1 MGECASVCV
10 LLSDVVDLEKD
21 KGAKRMLNIE
31 HLQKSF
37 GDKQI
42 LKDISLS
49 VENGEIVTIIGPSG
63 TGKTTLLRCVNFL
76 EHAEKGTITI
86 DDVSVNCKHAFG
98 RHVMDLVRKS
108 GMVFQTY
115 NLFRNKTV
123 LENVLEGLRV
133 VKKIP
138 KNEALEIA
146 RTQLE
151 RVGMTEWENQYPNQI
166 SGGQQQRVAI
176 ARALAMEPSILLLDE
191 PTSALDP
198 ELSKE
203 VLNTIRKVA
212 EDGKV
217 SMLIV
222 THEIEFAR
230 EISHRIVFMENGNI
244 VEQGTPKEIFSNPKE
259 ERTKQFI
266 RRLYP
271 IDYQI

>member
-1 MGECASVCV
+1 M
-10 LLSDVVDLEKD
+10 
-21 KGAKRMLNIE
+21 
-31 HLQKSF
+31 
-37 GDKQI
+37 
-42 LKDISLS
+42 
-49 VENGEIVTIIGPSG
+49 
-63 TGKTTLLRCVNFL
+63 LRCVNFL
-76 EHAEKGTITI
+76 EHAEKGMITI

-98 RHVMDLVRKS
+98 HHVMDLVRKS

-138 KNEALEIA
+138 KNKALEIA

>member
-1 MGECASVCV
+1 M
-10 LLSDVVDLEKD
+10 
-21 KGAKRMLNIE
+21 M
-31 HLQKSF
+31 
-37 GDKQI
+37 
-42 LKDISLS
+42 
-49 VENGEIVTIIGPSG
+49 
-63 TGKTTLLRCVNFL
+63 
-76 EHAEKGTITI
+76 
-86 DDVSVNCKHAFG
+86 
-98 RHVMDLVRKS
+98 
-108 GMVFQTY
+108 
-115 NLFRNKTV
+115 
-123 LENVLEGLRV
+123 
-133 VKKIP
+133 
-138 KNEALEIA
+138 
-146 RTQLE
+146 
-151 RVGMTEWENQYPNQI
+151 EWENQYPNQI

-198 ELSKE
+198 EVSKE

>member
-1 MGECASVCV
+1 
-10 LLSDVVDLEKD
+10 
-21 KGAKRMLNIE
+21 MLNIE

-37 GDKQI
+37 EDKQI

-98 RHVMDLVRKS
+98 HHVMDLVRKS

-138 KNEALEIA
+138 KNKALEIA

>member
-1 MGECASVCV
+1 
-10 LLSDVVDLEKD
+10 
-21 KGAKRMLNIE
+21 MLNIE

-37 GDKQI
+37 GDKRI
-42 LKDISLS
+42 LEDISLQ
-49 VENGEIVTIIGPSG
+49 VDNGEIVTIIGPSG

-76 EHAEKGTITI
+76 EHAEKGKITI
-86 DDVSVNCKHAFG
+86 DDVSVNCRHAFG
-98 RHVMDLVRKS
+98 HQIFRLVRKS

-146 RTQLE
+146 RTQLK
-151 RVGMTEWENQYPNQI
+151 RVGMTEWENDYPNQI

-176 ARALAMEPSILLLDE
+176 ARALAMEPSIILLDE

-212 EDGKV
+212 ADGGV

-230 EISHRIVFMENGNI
+230 EISNRIIFMENGCI
-244 VEQGTPKEIFSNPKE
+244 VEQGTPKEIFYNPKE

-266 RRLYP
+266 QRLYP
-271 IDYQI
+271 MDYQI

>member
-1 MGECASVCV
+1 
-10 LLSDVVDLEKD
+10 
-21 KGAKRMLNIE
+21 MLKVE

-37 GDKQI
+37 GDKRI
-42 LKDISLS
+42 LNDISFQ
-49 VENGEIVTIIGPSG
+49 VDDGEIVTIIGPSG
-63 TGKTTLLRCVNFL
+63 TGKTTLLRCINFL
-76 EHAEKGTITI
+76 ERAEQGTVSIE
-86 DDVSVNCKHAFG
+86 DVSVNCKQTFN
-98 RHVMDLVRKS
+98 RHELRLVRKS

-133 VKKIP
+133 VKKVP
-138 KNEALEIA
+138 KAEALEIA

-151 RVGMTEWENQYPNQI
+151 RVGMLDWKDSYPSQI

-212 EDGKV
+212 EGGNV

-222 THEIEFAR
+222 THEISFAR
-230 EISHRIVFMENGNI
+230 EISDRIIFMENGDI
-244 VEQGTPKEIFSNPKE
+244 VEQGTPRDIFLSPKK

-266 RRLYP
+266 QQLYP
-271 IDYQI
+271 NDYQI

>member
-1 MGECASVCV
+1 
-10 LLSDVVDLEKD
+10 
-21 KGAKRMLNIE
+21 MLNIE

-42 LKDISLS
+42 LNDISLT
-49 VENGEIVTIIGPSG
+49 VGNGEIVTIIGPSG

-76 EHAEKGTITI
+76 ERAEKGTITI
-86 DDVSVNCKHAFG
+86 DDVSVNCRHAFG
-98 RHVMDLVRKS
+98 RHIFRLVRKS

-123 LENVLEGLRV
+123 LENVLEGLRI
-133 VKKIP
+133 VKKLP
-138 KNEALEIA
+138 KSQAMDIA
-146 RTQLE
+146 KAQLE
-151 RVGMTEWENQYPNQI
+151 RVGMTEWENSYPSQI
-166 SGGQQQRVAI
+166 SGGQQQRAAI

-212 EDGKV
+212 ADGGI

-222 THEIEFAR
+222 THEIAFAS
-230 EISHRIVFMENGNI
+230 EISNRIVFMEKGNI
-244 VEQGTPKEIFSNPKE
+244 VEQGPPKDIFYNPKE